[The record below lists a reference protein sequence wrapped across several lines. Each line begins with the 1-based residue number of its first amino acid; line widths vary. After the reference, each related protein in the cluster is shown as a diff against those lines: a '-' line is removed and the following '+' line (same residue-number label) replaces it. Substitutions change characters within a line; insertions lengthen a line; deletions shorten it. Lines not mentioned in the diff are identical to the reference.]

1 MDSKPGLY
9 PFYDLYAIRQGEPEF
24 WSDALEKTKDFVE
37 KVLQEGSDPACA
49 NAVTLKSFDLS
60 MLSAFLKNQS
70 CLEYFLE
77 TEYFIKEKH
86 TPLLI
91 NLLRLGYK
99 TAAGFDAG
107 IMESDGYMYVF
118 SGDCIDILKLCGM
131 GSNVK
136 AGDIILENKILLY
149 DKEEY

>member
-1 MDSKPGLY
+1 MNAKPGLK

-24 WSDALEKTKDFVE
+24 WSDALEETKDFVD
-37 KVLQEGSDPACA
+37 KVLHEVSDPACA
-49 NAVTLKSFDLS
+49 NGVTLESFDLGN
-60 MLSAFLKNQS
+60 LSAFLKNQS

-99 TAAGFDAG
+99 TAAGFDEG

-118 SGDCIDILKLCGM
+118 SGNGIDLLKLCRM
-131 GSNVK
+131 GSNEK

-149 DKEEY
+149 DNEEY

>member
-1 MDSKPGLY
+1 MDAKPGLK
-9 PFYDLYAIRQGEPEF
+9 PFYDLYAIHQGEPKF

-49 NAVTLKSFDLS
+49 NGVTLLSLDLS
-60 MLSAFLKNQS
+60 YLSAFLRNQS
-70 CLEYFLE
+70 RLEDFLE

-99 TAAGFDAG
+99 TTAGFDAG
-107 IMESDGYMYVF
+107 IMESDGYIYLF
-118 SGDCIDILKLCGM
+118 SGDCIDILKLCRM
-131 GSNVK
+131 GSNKK